1 MTDKQFCIIYSAY
14 YGDGIDKI
22 GQLVQTTMNGE
33 ELKELIE
40 FFIKELKLKKDE
52 KRQLFI
58 GKVSEVI
65 GCRETIKLLKECEL
79 TFKNK

>member
-40 FFIKELKLKKDE
+40 FFIEQLK
-52 KRQLFI
+52 
-58 GKVSEVI
+58 SE
-65 GCRETIKLLKECEL
+65 
-79 TFKNK
+79 